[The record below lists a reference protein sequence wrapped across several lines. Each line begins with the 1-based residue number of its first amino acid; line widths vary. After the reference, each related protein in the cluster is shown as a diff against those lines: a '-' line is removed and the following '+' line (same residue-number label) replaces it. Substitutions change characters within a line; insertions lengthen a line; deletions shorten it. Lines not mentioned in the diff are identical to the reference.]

1 MEQDEDAAAA
11 AGAEAT
17 AVPAAPAVRRP
28 APRKPA
34 ARRRKPKR
42 AVRWSARREAI
53 FLETLAQTAN
63 VAASAR
69 AAGLS
74 DSNVYRHRQRSDAFR
89 AKWAV
94 ALAEGFERLETM
106 MLDRAINGTKK
117 PVWYGGKRVG
127 TITEYSDRTAL
138 ALLAHHRGT
147 VRGSAVPTH
156 DMSVEDWRTHWDTR
170 LRDIQHRLRG
180 ED

>member
-1 MEQDEDAAAA
+1 MEQDEDAAAP
-11 AGAEAT
+11 AGAEAA
-17 AVPAAPAVRRP
+17 AVPAAPATRRP

-42 AVRWSARREAI
+42 VRWSAKREAT

-74 DSNVYRHRQRSDAFR
+74 DSSVYRHRQTSDAFR

-106 MLDRAINGTKK
+106 MLDRALNGTEK

-156 DMSVEDWRTHWDTR
+156 DMSVDDWRTHWDMR
-170 LRDIQHRLRG
+170 LRDIQRRLRG
-180 ED
+180 AD